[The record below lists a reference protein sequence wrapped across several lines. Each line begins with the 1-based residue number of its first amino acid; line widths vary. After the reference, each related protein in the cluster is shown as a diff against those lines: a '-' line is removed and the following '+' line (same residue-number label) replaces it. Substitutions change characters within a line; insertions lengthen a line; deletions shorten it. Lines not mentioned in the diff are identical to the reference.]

1 MELNPNGN
9 VKSYLEVIEHELH
22 MKKNYTNE
30 EILSIQREL
39 DEKKVQ
45 HELDGV
51 EITSEDAITVLNIM
65 SNGLSKDDA
74 IDEVLNDICDVLS

>member
-1 MELNPNGN
+1 
-9 VKSYLEVIEHELH
+9 
-22 MKKNYTNE
+22 MKTKYSNE

-39 DEKKVQ
+39 DEKKCQ
-45 HELDGV
+45 YELDGV
-51 EITSEDAITVLNIM
+51 EITPEDAITVLNIM

>member
-1 MELNPNGN
+1 
-9 VKSYLEVIEHELH
+9 

-39 DEKKVQ
+39 DENKRQ
-45 HELDGV
+45 YELDGV
-51 EITSEDAITVLNIM
+51 EITPEDAITVLNIM
-65 SNGLSKDDA
+65 SNGLSKDEA

>member
-1 MELNPNGN
+1 
-9 VKSYLEVIEHELH
+9 
-22 MKKNYTNE
+22 MKTNYTNE

-39 DEKKVQ
+39 DEKKRQ
-45 HELDGV
+45 YELDGV
-51 EITSEDAITVLNIM
+51 EITLEDAITVLNIM

>member
-1 MELNPNGN
+1 
-9 VKSYLEVIEHELH
+9 
-22 MKKNYTNE
+22 MKTNYTNE

-39 DEKKVQ
+39 DEKKRQ
-45 HELDGV
+45 YELDGV
-51 EITSEDAITVLNIM
+51 EITPEDAITVLNIM

>member
-1 MELNPNGN
+1 
-9 VKSYLEVIEHELH
+9 
-22 MKKNYTNE
+22 MKTKYSNE

-39 DEKKVQ
+39 DEKKRQ
-45 HELDGV
+45 YELDGV

>member
-1 MELNPNGN
+1 
-9 VKSYLEVIEHELH
+9 
-22 MKKNYTNE
+22 MKKNYSNE

-39 DEKKVQ
+39 DEKKCQ
-45 HELDGV
+45 YELDGV
-51 EITSEDAITVLNIM
+51 EITPEDAITVLNIM

>member
-1 MELNPNGN
+1 
-9 VKSYLEVIEHELH
+9 
-22 MKKNYTNE
+22 MKKNYSNE

-39 DEKKVQ
+39 DEKKRQ
-45 HELDGV
+45 YELDGV
-51 EITSEDAITVLNIM
+51 EITPEDAITVLNII

>member
-1 MELNPNGN
+1 
-9 VKSYLEVIEHELH
+9 

-39 DEKKVQ
+39 DDKKRQ
-45 HELDGV
+45 YELDGV
-51 EITSEDAITVLNIM
+51 EIVPEDAITVLNIM
-65 SNGLSKDDA
+65 SNGLSKDEA